1 MAVKTGKLYNEQIFL
16 ESSKK
21 IKELPFVTL
30 EKPPIII
37 FNKNTASIKLTLKKK
52 TANFINGVIGILP
65 NTSSALTRNESQL
78 VITGDLKLNLGN
90 SFGYGEK
97 IKLNWRRMQSESQE
111 LTTEEE
117 LPFIFKSFIGITHSL
132 NLLKQDTSFINYKN
146 RIGIKYDISANQ
158 SLTCFWENETTNNLS
173 TETLSESNLSAL
185 SGSQNTYGLK
195 ILINQLDYKYNPR
208 KGFLLDLET
217 KSGIKK
223 LEGAKKNNKII
234 IPIYETS
241 DIIYS
246 LFAPESSMIYETKI
260 KIEGY
265 IPLWK
270 VVSIKLANNSGFKF
284 NNYLLDNDLFRLGGF
299 QLLRGFDQQS
309 IFVSNYSIFTSEI
322 KVLFEEKSFLNLFF
336 DQAVMKKST
345 IIENYGNQSYAV
357 GVGFNFETKPGIFSI
372 SYALG
377 KFKDTN
383 FNLSSAKIHFG
394 FINLF

>member
-1 MAVKTGKLYNEQIFL
+1 
-16 ESSKK
+16 
-21 IKELPFVTL
+21 
-30 EKPPIII
+30 
-37 FNKNTASIKLTLKKK
+37 
-52 TANFINGVIGILP
+52 
-65 NTSSALTRNESQL
+65 
-78 VITGDLKLNLGN
+78 
-90 SFGYGEK
+90 
-97 IKLNWRRMQSESQE
+97 
-111 LTTEEE
+111 
-117 LPFIFKSFIGITHSL
+117 
-132 NLLKQDTSFINYKN
+132 
-146 RIGIKYDISANQ
+146 
-158 SLTCFWENETTNNLS
+158 
-173 TETLSESNLSAL
+173 
-185 SGSQNTYGLK
+185 
-195 ILINQLDYKYNPR
+195 
-208 KGFLLDLET
+208 
-217 KSGIKK
+217 
-223 LEGAKKNNKII
+223 
-234 IPIYETS
+234 
-241 DIIYS
+241 
-246 LFAPESSMIYETKI
+246 MIYETKI